1 MERKTKRLLSL
12 LLALVMVISM
22 IPATVFAEEAE
33 DDPNTEGTEEYEA
46 YIVRTVE
53 EVETEVPFATL
64 ADAIANAVENE
75 VVVLYKSLTVD
86 TQIRVEKTIT
96 IDGAGNTLTRGVGLT
111 TAMIYIPDR
120 DSEGTTL
127 AARADLTL
135 ENIILD
141 GNKDNVTAGEP
152 VISNRGGTL
161 TLNNVT
167 IQNAKGT
174 SAGVAIYLI
183 KRDISDVELIINSAT
198 IQNNETTGNGVI
210 HVGAGADATVYNGTF
225 TGNTA
230 VNGGVFYIANG
241 TADNTIDLTIHNGT
255 FSGNKSTG
263 TTNNTNG
270 GGVVFLGSYNNLN
283 VNGGIFGGDTADDGN
298 TSATDGG
305 VFYKASTT
313 GETFITITK
322 TGDVPLKF
330 ANNKSTKAGRM
341 GGVFACAA
349 NTKVTLS
356 VDGAEFTNNSATG
369 STATNAGALYI
380 HNGIVATLEN
390 CTFTGN
396 TAGNGGALFNS
407 DTGTLTVTNCTFTEN
422 VETGTNGGGA
432 VFVKGTV
439 TINSSEFDGNQAAKG
454 GAVYVHNQAAAKLNI
469 NGGTYTDNTATDS
482 SDMYLTNG
490 TTTITDEVKGVAITV
505 ATNAK
510 QLNVSG
516 TADLTDT
523 VVTGKVAVAANG
535 VLTVGGAFSATG
547 VDLAAGAKLNVGTA
561 LTNNVALT
569 SAVNEVGTVLV
580 TAPAGEL
587 AAAVEKMTCD
597 FGSDTL
603 ILSPETGAIY
613 LTGYSAVIDGTGYE
627 TLADAIAAAQSGKTI
642 LLQAN
647 ASDALVVI
655 PAGVT
660 LNLNGYVVDADY
672 FAAFGS
678 VIDTMATGGLEI
690 AKGSATT
697 MLREDNAYLPLYDTE
712 SGCYKFYAYELE
724 SVGAADSTATSAKFW
739 FTVNFANEDAY
750 ALLADADAAGLYLT
764 ADVSWTKDEAT
775 TTVTAK
781 IPQTAINDWYPLGSG
796 GGVYVGVYGL
806 DKVGEVTVTPVLKTS
821 TAVNATGTA
830 IIHDVAEEA

>member
-46 YIVRTVE
+46 YIMRGEE
-53 EVETEVPFATL
+53 EVQFETLEDALKNAEANERIFLYETVTEITL
-64 ADAIANAVENE
+64 EESITTKGQVAVDFDVVIAAAEG
-75 VVVLYKSLTVD
+75 VD
-86 TQIRVEKTIT
+86 I
-96 IDGAGNTLTRGVGLT
+96 TLTRAAELT
-111 TAMIYIPDR
+111 SCMFYVRNYDTAN
-120 DSEGTTL
+120 
-127 AARADLTL
+127 LTL
-135 ENIILD
+135 KNLTLD
-141 GNKDNVTAGEP
+141 GNRTAAANEESMIINYGKLTMDNVNIKNTNTSKTTLGGAIYMKGEGDTLT
-152 VISNRGGTL
+152 INGGTF
-161 TLNNVT
+161 
-167 IQNAKGT
+167 
-174 SAGVAIYLI
+174 
-183 KRDISDVELIINSAT
+183 
-198 IQNNETTGNGVI
+198 QNNTAVYGGALYI
-210 HVGAGADATVYNGTF
+210 GAGATVTINDGTF
-225 TGNTA
+225 TGNKA
-230 VNGGVFYIANG
+230 KY
-241 TADNTIDLTIHNGT
+241 
-255 FSGNKSTG
+255 
-263 TTNNTNG
+263 
-270 GGVVFLGSYNNLN
+270 GGVVYNLGTLIIDDGIFTGNSTTNASGCHGGVIYTESN
-283 VNGGIFGGDTADDGN
+283 VTINDGTFGGTEEGEGNKTLHSSTAGGVIYHQKAGKVTINGGDFINNTAPSAGGVYFSANGSNGVCTLDINGGTFIGN
-298 TSATDGG
+298 TSTAGGNGGAIYNHNLNQATIDD
-305 VFYKASTT
+305 A
-313 GETFITITK
+313 TFI
-322 TGDVPLKF
+322 
-330 ANNKSTKAGRM
+330 
-341 GGVFACAA
+341 
-349 NTKVTLS
+349 
-356 VDGAEFTNNSATG
+356 
-369 STATNAGALYI
+369 
-380 HNGIVATLEN
+380 
-390 CTFTGN
+390 GN
-396 TAGNGGALFNS
+396 TGVNGGALFNS

-422 VETGTNGGGA
+422 VATGTNGGGA

-454 GAVYVHNQAAAKLNI
+454 GAVYIHNQAAAKLNI
-469 NGGTYTDNTATDS
+469 NGGTFTDNTATDS

-490 TTTITDEVKGVAITV
+490 TTTITGEVKGVAITV

-547 VDLAAGAKLNVGTA
+547 VNLAAGAKLNVGTA

-613 LTGYSAVIDGTGYE
+613 LTGYGAVIDGTGYE

-647 ASDALVVI
+647 AADELVVI

-697 MLREDNAYLPLYDTE
+697 MLREDNAYLPLYDTTN
-712 SGCYKFYAYELE
+712 GCYKFYAYELK
-724 SVGAADSTATSAKFW
+724 SVDTPQNSTAKSAQFW

-750 ALLADADAAGLYLT
+750 ALLADADAAGMYLSVE
-764 ADVSWTKDEAT
+764 VSWDNT
-775 TTVTAK
+775 TIIAD
-781 IPQTAINDWYPLGSG
+781 ILQTSIDDWCALGNE
-796 GGVYVGVYGL
+796 GGVYVAVYGL
-806 DKVGEVTVTPVLKTS
+806 DKVGEVTVTPILKTS

-830 IIHDVAEEA
+830 ITHDVAEEV